1 MALTLDLLVIALLP
15 YNEEFTD
22 YRLKSAK
29 LTLFFSGEVTEFAKS
44 ST

>member
-15 YNEEFTD
+15 CNEEFTD
-22 YRLKSAK
+22 YRLRSAK
-29 LTLFFSGEVTEFAKS
+29 LTLFFSGEVPVVAKS